1 LGGLTLTLL
10 LPFLLGGLF
19 GLVAPMVITSLL
31 VRTVF
36 LVRPPPIDTQQSFFR
51 ASTIGSLA
59 LIPPMFFVGFVQF
72 AAMIKG
78 IPIAGAHLNSADQ
91 YMLGSLVL
99 FGLLAQLFLG
109 QRLSLVA
116 DSDVASAQRL
126 IVERAVSGTIHNLAR
141 ADISSIDLY
150 RTLMFYRHRKIEL
163 HLKDGRVIRLFFGE
177 VIQPDLTTWLGQ
189 SV

>member
-1 LGGLTLTLL
+1 M
-10 LPFLLGGLF
+10 LGGLF
-19 GLVAPMVITSLL
+19 GLLVPMVMASLL

-36 LVRPPPIDTQQSFFR
+36 LVRPPPSDTQQSFFR
-51 ASTIGSLA
+51 ASRIGSLA
-59 LIPPMFFVGFVQF
+59 LIPPMFFVGFVLF

-78 IPIAGAHLNSADQ
+78 MPIASAHLSSADQ

-116 DSDVASAQRL
+116 DSGIASGQRL

-141 ADISSIDLY
+141 ADILSIDLY
-150 RTLMFYRHRKIEL
+150 RTWIFYRNRKIEL
-163 HLKDGRVIRLFFGE
+163 HLKDGRVIRLAFGE
-177 VIQPDLTTWLGQ
+177 AIQPDLTTWLGQ